1 MDKNMHRNTGKSTN
15 LVATYLLKL
24 RKATLQFKS
33 QQGTRTL
40 GLGYL
45 KYIENFKVLK
55 HYITKRNT
63 RSHIASKM
71 LLLIMY
77 KILQNTF
84 LHSIC
89 K

>member
-1 MDKNMHRNTGKSTN
+1 MYRNTGKSTN

-40 GLGYL
+40 RYL
-45 KYIENFKVLK
+45 KYIENFKVLE
-55 HYITKRNT
+55 HSITKRNT
-63 RSHIASKM
+63 RSHITSKM

-77 KILQNTF
+77 NILQNTCF
-84 LHSIC
+84 YIRYAN